1 MQSFLGKF
9 SGLIYAAMRIV
20 VGLMFAQHGAQ
31 KLFGWL
37 GGMGEDGGSAAF
49 LSLMFFAGLIE
60 FFGGL
65 LVAVGF
71 QTSWAAFI
79 ASGQMAAAYFMAHAS
94 RDLFPIENRGES
106 AVIYSFVFLYI
117 AAHGAGK
124 LSIDSIFGGKSK
136 DT

>member
-1 MQSFLGKF
+1 MQSFLGKY
-9 SGLIYAAMRIV
+9 SGLIYALMRIV
-20 VGLMFAQHGAQ
+20 VGLLFAQHGAQ

-37 GGMGEDGGSAAF
+37 GGMGDDGGTAAF
-49 LSLMFFAGLIE
+49 LSMMFFAGLIE

-65 LVAVGF
+65 LVAVGY

-94 RDLFPIENRGES
+94 RGLFPIQNRGES
-106 AVIYSFVFLYI
+106 AVIYSFIFLYI
-117 AAHGAGK
+117 AAHGAGT
-124 LSIDSIFGGKSK
+124 LSIDSILGKKTK

>member
-37 GGMGEDGGSAAF
+37 GGMGDDGGSAAF
-49 LSLMFFAGLIE
+49 LSMMFFAGLIE

-65 LVAVGF
+65 LVAVGY

-79 ASGQMAAAYFMAHAS
+79 ASGQMATAYFMAHAS
-94 RDLFPIENRGES
+94 RGLFPIQNRGES
-106 AVIYSFVFLYI
+106 AVIYSFIFLYI
-117 AAHGAGK
+117 AAHGAGT
-124 LSIDSIFGGKSK
+124 LSLDSIFGKKSK
-136 DT
+136 DK

>member
-37 GGMGEDGGSAAF
+37 GGMGDDGGHAAF
-49 LSLMFFAGLIE
+49 LSLMFFAGFIE

-65 LVAVGF
+65 LVAVGY

-79 ASGQMAAAYFMAHAS
+79 SSGQMAVAYFMSHAS
-94 RDLFPIENRGES
+94 RGLFPIENRGES